1 MVREN
6 GSDHEIELCQVD
18 SNPQKVAEAVAM
30 KLLRPGRQYRIRKY
44 MDSHRRKRRS
54 IKHSVHQCGR
64 TAGNA
69 GTILSNMRKDQH
81 E

>member
-6 GSDHEIELCQVD
+6 GCHHKMELCQVD

-44 MDSHRRKRRS
+44 NWIRIVDNGDAQNVPHISAGEPPAMPAYCQKERS
-54 IKHSVHQCGR
+54 
-64 TAGNA
+64 T
-69 GTILSNMRKDQH
+69 
-81 E
+81 